1 MIYFIIGYY
10 NLGLVSMYKKQ
21 FNEANKFFD

>member
-1 MIYFIIGYY
+1 MLSLLRVYVYIYEGYY

-21 FNEANKFFD
+21 FE